1 MVEAV
6 GHDVNDAEMHVD
18 TEALLDSEELGALVV
33 EPTSVDEWLADA
45 VTLTTDAVIV

>member
-6 GHDVNDAEMHVD
+6 GHDVNDAETHVD
-18 TEALLDSEELGALVV
+18 TEALLDPEKLGALVV

-45 VTLTTDAVIV
+45 VTLATDTVII